1 MAKSTGGTPFYS
13 EVASINS
20 SNYSVAA
27 TDLPQNRNVLTHL
40 THLTHRLS
48 VASRTR
54 GVFDW
59 EVATRLYD
67 RDHDHD
73 QVTSRTPTVAKPAAD
88 LGGAG
93 RITYLAGTGWHTLAL
108 KGV

>member
-1 MAKSTGGTPFYS
+1 M
-13 EVASINS
+13 ASINS

-27 TDLPQNRNVLTHL
+27 TDLPQNRNGLTHL
-40 THLTHRLS
+40 THLTHGLS